1 MPVSQERCNISL
13 TNSKQEPE
21 EDALMPHT
29 SFYLHPSFPEI
40 RRQSSGQEK
49 FKIVLDF
56 VVMVVD
62 MVSVSL
68 AEVTHESQVVGGHEV
83 AEALKSSSDRNT
95 KRRLRIKPHT
105 LFLIS
110 HVSECVS
117 SESVKNTN
125 TKLTPKFGVCVCVRL
140 MQKTAVISYKNP

>member
-1 MPVSQERCNISL
+1 
-13 TNSKQEPE
+13 
-21 EDALMPHT
+21 MPHT
-29 SFYLHPSFPEI
+29 SFYIHPSFPEI

-49 FKIVLDF
+49 FKIVLHF

-95 KRRLRIKPHT
+95 ERRLRIKPHT

-110 HVSECVS
+110 HVSECVP
-117 SESVKNTN
+117 SENVKNTVTQN
-125 TKLTPKFGVCVCVRL
+125 LHPSLVCVCEADAEDCCDL
-140 MQKTAVISYKNP
+140 L